1 MKYFRNLITL
11 SGYSGNLKTT
21 IEKKLVEEEGL
32 ISLSVSTANLPN
44 ATHDELIKLKYFTL
58 SPLLSDINKEH
69 KYIISKTTVD
79 VNIHRRL
86 LDYADRNNM
95 NEDYLFCG
103 DINIFLFT
111 KNENIYN
118 NIRPRIEQYNS
129 SYSDYIAVQDD
140 YYNEYK
146 KLVPNHKLIIL
157 ENDNIDLNQ
166 LKNII
171 LSNSEYHL

>member
-1 MKYFRNLITL
+1 MKFFRNLITL

-21 IEKKLVEEEGL
+21 IEKKIIEETDY

-44 ATHDELIKLKYFTL
+44 NSHDELIKLKYFTL
-58 SPLLSDINKEH
+58 SPILSDINKEH

-79 VNIHRRL
+79 INIHRRL
-86 LDYADRNNM
+86 MDYADRDNM

-118 NIRPRIEQYNS
+118 NIKSRIEEHIS
-129 SYSDYIAVQDD
+129 SYRDYIAIQND

-157 ENDNIDLNQ
+157 ENDNIDINQ

-171 LSNSEYHL
+171 LSNQEYHL